1 MNQVILSAVISLGAI
16 GGTAAVILFFVA
28 QKFKVI
34 EDPLIDEVEEKLPA
48 ANCGGCG
55 YAGCRAFAEALVKT
69 KDLDNMFCPVGGNDL
84 NKELAPLLGV
94 EVTEKEEQ
102 VAVVR
107 CSGSRQHAPKKT
119 DYQGP
124 ESCAYAHSLFAGE
137 SGCPNGC
144 LGLSD
149 CVESCDFDAMYMD
162 QETGLPVIIE
172 DNCVACGACVDT
184 CPRDIIELRPKGK
197 KGKRVY
203 ISCVNIEKGAVSKKH
218 CSVSCIG
225 CGQCVT
231 ACPFDA
237 ISMENN
243 LAYIDPEKCKLCRL
257 CVPICPTNAINE
269 ANFPE
274 MSDKLIEKA
283 KENYTKQK
291 EKKKGAGKAGK
302 EKATAKKDTT
312 TDKQT
317 SASSEKKTQD
327 KSTSTSDTEKKEP
340 RNDSEQTSK
349 QKGKSSPDNPENK

>member
-1 MNQVILSAVISLGAI
+1 MNQVIISAVISLGAI
-16 GGTAAVILFFVA
+16 GGAAAIILYFVA

-34 EDPLIDEVEEKLPA
+34 EDPRIDEVDEILPA

-55 YAGCRAFAEALVKT
+55 YAGCRAFAEAIVKT
-69 KDLDNMFCPVGGNDL
+69 GDLDNLYCPVGGNEMM
-84 NKELAPLLGV
+84 KQIAPIIGV
-94 EVTEKEEQ
+94 EAKEKEPE

-107 CSGSRQHAPKKT
+107 CNGTRQYAPEKVEY
-119 DYQGP
+119 DGP
-124 ESCAYAHSLFAGE
+124 QSCAFAHSLFAGK

-144 LGLSD
+144 LGLDD

-162 QETGLPVIIE
+162 EETGLPVIIE

-197 KGKRVY
+197 KDKRVF
-203 ISCVNIEKGAVSKKH
+203 ISCVNTEKGAVSRKH

-243 LAYIDPEKCKLCRL
+243 LAYIHPEKCKLCRL
-257 CVPICPTNAINE
+257 CVPICPTNAIVE

-291 EKKKGAGKAGK
+291 EKKKGAGKAGE
-302 EKATAKKDTT
+302 EKAKAKKATS
-312 TDKQT
+312 TDKKT

-327 KSTSTSDTEKKEP
+327 KSISTSDAEKKEP

-349 QKGKSSPDNPENK
+349 QKDKSSPDNPENK